1 MTELPALPARHGQGD
16 YRVGVVC
23 LGNICRSP
31 MAEVVLTERLAEL
44 GVDDRVVVDSCGLG
58 GWHAG
63 NPMDRRAASSLAA
76 AGYDAS
82 QHRAR
87 QITTGWVDPAH
98 PSAGH
103 DLLLAM
109 DSTHL
114 RELLDSGA
122 DPDRVRMFRDFDP
135 IDPGADVPDPYYGGP
150 DGFEEVLAMVERTS
164 DRLIGL
170 LAGLFD
176 HRGSD
181 GRGPDSP

>member
-1 MTELPALPARHGQGD
+1 MTELPPPHGPRNF
-16 YRVGVVC
+16 RVGVVC

-44 GVDDRVVVDSCGLG
+44 GLDGRVGVDSCGLG
-58 GWHAG
+58 GWHVS

-87 QITTGWVDPAH
+87 QITAGWVDPAH
-98 PSAGH
+98 PTDGH

-114 RELLDSGA
+114 AELLDSGA

-135 IDPGADVPDPYYGGP
+135 IDPGADVPDPYYGGD
-150 DGFEEVLAMVERTS
+150 DGFEEVLAMIERS
-164 DRLIGL
+164 SKSLAAL
-170 LAGLFD
+170 LARHL
-176 HRGSD
+176 RAPEA
-181 GRGPDSP
+181 R

>member
-1 MTELPALPARHGQGD
+1 MTELPPPHDLGD

-44 GVDDRVVVDSCGLG
+44 GLDDRVVVDSCGLG

-87 QITTGWVDPAH
+87 QITAGWVDPAH
-98 PSAGH
+98 PTDGH

-114 RELLDSGA
+114 DELLDSGA
-122 DPDRVRMFRDFDP
+122 DPARVRMFRDFDP
-135 IDPGADVPDPYYGGP
+135 IDPGADVPDPYYGGD
-150 DGFEEVLAMVERTS
+150 DGFEEVLAMIERSSET
-164 DRLIGL
+164 LAAL
-170 LAGLFD
+170 LAHHLPEPEA
-176 HRGSD
+176 R
-181 GRGPDSP
+181 